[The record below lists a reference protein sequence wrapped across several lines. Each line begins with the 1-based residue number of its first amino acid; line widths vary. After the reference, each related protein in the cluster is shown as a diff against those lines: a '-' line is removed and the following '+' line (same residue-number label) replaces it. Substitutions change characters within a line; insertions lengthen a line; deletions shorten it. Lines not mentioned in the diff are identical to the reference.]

1 MTNKVVF
8 SPEAPAAAAAYSQA
22 IDAGGFIFCSGQIP
36 LDPATGEMVQGSIKE
51 QTRRC
56 LENLRAVVRAA
67 GLEMSD
73 IVKVTVLL
81 ADIGDYDAMNEVYA
95 EFFTEAAPARA
106 AFAVAGLPKGAAVE
120 IECIARR

>member
-1 MTNKVVF
+1 
-8 SPEAPAAAAAYSQA
+8 
-22 IDAGGFIFCSGQIP
+22 
-36 LDPATGEMVQGSIKE
+36 
-51 QTRRC
+51 
-56 LENLRAVVRAA
+56 
-67 GLEMSD
+67 
-73 IVKVTVLL
+73 VLL